1 MGGICPIQ
9 LLQKSGF
16 FAPKCALQKFCPFFM
31 TMIALKQLHT
41 LIFLMAE
48 KEGINDNGL
57 QGAKVV
63 KYTRRGEFCKTL
75 INMEEEIFGRR
86 GAKTEKTIII

>member
-1 MGGICPIQ
+1 M
-9 LLQKSGF
+9 
-16 FAPKCALQKFCPFFM
+16 
-31 TMIALKQLHT
+31 
-41 LIFLMAE
+41 E
-48 KEGINDNGL
+48 EGINIKRG